1 MEMQFFRQVSDD
13 PECTFFERVTEDF
26 LFWDDIRSNIYCV
39 MLLWFKNNR
48 KKEHG
53 KIFFMVCDFLV
64 EGEQKKQTFT
74 APFEVSEWMDLEDF
88 QNICAKRH
96 CSNIVK
102 KAREKLDKDDVKAF
116 SVSFVEGLL
125 KAE

>member
-1 MEMQFFRQVSDD
+1 MEKQFFHQVTGE

-26 LFWDDIRSNIYCV
+26 LFWDDIRSNINCAL
-39 MLLWFKNNR
+39 LLWFKNNR

-53 KIFFMVCDFLV
+53 KNFLMVCDFFV
-64 EGEQKKQTFT
+64 EGEKKKQTFT
-74 APFEVSEWMDLEDF
+74 APFEVNKGLTVEKF
-88 QNICAKRH
+88 QDICAMRL
-96 CSNIVK
+96 CSNLVK
-102 KAREKLDKDDVKAF
+102 KAREILDKDAINAF